1 MYLWKQ
7 EVTETSLDVES
18 QCILNTTAWISSLQ
32 EESKGIGSKNIEQ
45 QKKSLT
51 LKKKKGKKTPHHTS
65 LHPLQGKKKAQKNN
79 QKIITPW

>member
-32 EESKGIGSKNIEQ
+32 EESKEIGSKNIQQ
-45 QKKSLT
+45 QKN
-51 LKKKKGKKTPHHTS
+51 P
-65 LHPLQGKKKAQKNN
+65 
-79 QKIITPW
+79 